1 MLRVPGR
8 DINKP
13 FRLLKEGK
21 GGLVYFYHNSCPTRP
36 FDPNHATLTKRA
48 GMYGASTSTG
58 VYFAL
63 SEQSCFIAHIS
74 AHVRNRDSPYIRHK
88 VSALEGLDLK
98 SKVTERM
105 HAILSRM
112 GHNVTNVGV
121 TKPYTKRS
129 LFMVC
134 PGMYAAD
141 GSEQVGA
148 YVAQAV
154 WDYLG
159 LKREDYPVDRE
170 QSGFIVDWVSQR
182 PHMLTSAPT
191 RMGDYVGFDKY
202 AEREE
207 VGEFVQDFDFE
218 IEQKADWVGDGE

>member
-1 MLRVPGR
+1 MLKVPGR
-8 DINKP
+8 DLLNP
-13 FRLLKEGK
+13 FRVLKEGK
-21 GGLVYFYHNSCPTRP
+21 GGLVYFYHDSCPTMP
-36 FDPNHATLTKRA
+36 CNPNHPTFTQRA

-63 SEQSCFIAHIS
+63 SEQSCFIAHIK
-74 AHVRNRDSPYIRHK
+74 AHVRNRNSSSIRHK
-88 VSALEGLDLK
+88 VSRLEGLDLK
-98 SKVTERM
+98 AQVTDRM

-129 LFMVC
+129 LLMIN

-159 LKREDYPVDRE
+159 LKKEHYPVDRTH
-170 QSGFIVDWVSQR
+170 SGFVIDWKTQR
-182 PHMLTSAPT
+182 PHMLSSAAVK
-191 RMGDYVGFDKY
+191 MAEHVGLDGYEEFEEEGEYVK
-202 AEREE
+202 
-207 VGEFVQDFDFE
+207 DFTFE
-218 IEQKADWVGDGE
+218 IEQKEDWVGDVE